1 MLLMQ
6 MCRANVFS
14 QGAYVTSTYRVLLSS
29 LPVIL
34 NVRNLNAYDRECLE
48 DENTAKPSEKDNPL
62 CQLLPKASPDTGD
75 LHYFTSQPVQHLLA
89 GIHVAINLDHS
100 EHQKLFVR
108 SLDELSVWGKPF
120 LDLLPH
126 IAQLRNIQ
134 KEVPEEVT
142 AFRALHSRCKCEIST
157 TVSQLPMLCHHS
169 QEATLRNSVV
179 KISHS
184 TSRIAALFKD
194 R

>member
-1 MLLMQ
+1 MQSQCLLSR
-6 MCRANVFS
+6 CLRNKYL
-14 QGAYVTSTYRVLLSS
+14 QGATVFITCDPEREEFERVCCQ
-29 LPVIL
+29 
-34 NVRNLNAYDRECLE
+34 AWGRECLE

-62 CQLLPKASPDTGD
+62 CQLLPKASLDTGD
-75 LHYFTSQPVQHLLA
+75 LHYFTSQHLLA

-100 EHQKLFVR
+100 EQQKLFVR
-108 SLDELSVWGKPF
+108 SLDELSVWENPV
-120 LDLLPH
+120 LDLLSN

-134 KEVPEEVT
+134 NEVPEEVI

-157 TVSQLPMLCHHS
+157 TVSQLPMLCRYS

-179 KISHS
+179 KISHN